1 LPKIEL
7 ELEQIHKYNHSMPIQ
22 IRFSDLDALNHVN
35 NSYHSQYFDVGRIN
49 YFEAVMGSKVDWSKI
64 MVVIVHIEIDFLS
77 PILQGD
83 NINVETKLI
92 SFGTKSMKMQQRLVD
107 SQTGNVK
114 SICQTILSGFDHL
127 SNSSMVIPEEFKT
140 IFFEFEKE

>member
-1 LPKIEL
+1 
-7 ELEQIHKYNHSMPIQ
+7 MPIQ

-64 MVVIVHIEIDFLS
+64 MVVIVHIEIDFLE

-83 NINVETKLI
+83 KINVETKII
-92 SFGTKSMKMQQRLVD
+92 SFGNKSMKMLQRLVD
-107 SQTGNVK
+107 SQTGNIK
-114 SICQTILSGFDHL
+114 SICQTILSGYNH
-127 SNSSMVIPEEFKT
+127 SNNSSMVIPEEFKS
-140 IFFEFEKE
+140 IFLEFEKD